1 VFSLYTSSCTKGR
14 LTLFLM
20 RLVSYLSKKKKK
32 SLRTLKEMLSR
43 IWDFSLILLRVFSS
57 ILLLDSSVG
66 LLFSCL
72 FL

>member
-1 VFSLYTSSCTKGR
+1 
-14 LTLFLM
+14 
-20 RLVSYLSKKKKK
+20 LVSYLSKKKKI